1 MGFGISRTVSNKL
14 NNSITKIQINEKYGT
29 GFFMKIEINEKTKYY
44 LITLNEIISQ
54 EQIKSKISIDLF
66 YGRSVEEEKKTTIKL
81 DKNIRN
87 IETLKDDIILIEI
100 IKNDGISK
108 EQFFSPDLNY
118 KQNYEIYAFAKVY
131 TIGYTDNYKDRQISS
146 EKITLINGPKFSL
159 NVNANP
165 GSPICSYEK
174 QFVIGIYKKAYNGI
188 FIGEVLDYLQKEIN
202 RKMNKI
208 KFYSF
213 EENKEKYIFFNNNVL
228 NQCHNQNEN
237 NFEKALKDLETY
249 VLDKKDN
256 QLKNVIDILK
266 NFQNIE
272 NYDETLKYCLGVQGF
287 LFHINNIIR
296 IDDNELNEKFYYFI
310 GKFLNILENSE
321 CQKKCEIDLFRG
333 ATMDYDRLLE
343 YKKNINKLI
352 FYKGFCPASRIQAAA
367 AMFGMTIG
375 NTDDYK
381 VIIRINYKYK
391 KEWIPNCYDISKYDT
406 FRETES
412 YLFTLYTCFKIKEV
426 KITENLKTAE
436 ILLDSVGIKM
446 DKKLKKITSVN
457 YNENESVLEFF

>member
-1 MGFGISRTVSNKL
+1 MGIGISRTVSIKL
-14 NNSITKIQINEKYGT
+14 NNSIAKIQINEKYGT
-29 GFFMKIEINEKTKYY
+29 GFFMNAEINNNKKNY
-44 LITLNEIISQ
+44 LLTVNEIISQ
-54 EQIKSKISIDLF
+54 DQIKSKISIDLF
-66 YGRSVEEEKKTTIKL
+66 YGKSVEEEQKTTIKL
-81 DKNIRN
+81 DENIRN
-87 IETLKDDIILIEI
+87 IHSLKNGVVLIEI

-108 EQFFSPDLNY
+108 EKFFSPDLNY

-131 TIGYTDNYKDRQISS
+131 SIGYKDNYKERQISS
-146 EKITLINGPKFSL
+146 DKITLINGPKFSL

-165 GSPICSYEK
+165 GSPICSYDN
-174 QFVIGIYKKAYNGI
+174 QLVIGIYKEAYNGI
-188 FIGEVLDYLQKEIN
+188 FIGDVIENLQKEID

-213 EENKEKYIFFNNNVL
+213 DENKEKYIFFNNNVL
-228 NQCHNQNEN
+228 NQFHNQNDI

-249 VLDKKDN
+249 FLDKKDN
-256 QLKNVIDILK
+256 QLKNVIDILR
-266 NFQNIE
+266 NFQNIQ

-287 LFHINNIIR
+287 LFHLNNIIR

-310 GKFLNILENSE
+310 GKFLYILENSE
-321 CQKKCEIDLFRG
+321 CQKKSEIDLFRG

-352 FYKGFCPASRIQAAA
+352 FYKGFCPATRIQAAA
-367 AMFGMTIG
+367 AMFGMSIG
-375 NTDDYK
+375 NTQEYN

-426 KITENLKTAE
+426 KIIENSRTAE

-446 DKKLKKITSVN
+446 DKNLKKISSVV
-457 YNENESVLEFF
+457 YNENESVLEFA